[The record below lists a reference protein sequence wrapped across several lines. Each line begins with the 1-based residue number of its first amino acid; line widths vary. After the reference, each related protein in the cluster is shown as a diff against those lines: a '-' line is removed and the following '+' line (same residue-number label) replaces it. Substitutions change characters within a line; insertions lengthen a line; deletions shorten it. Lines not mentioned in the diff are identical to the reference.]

1 MKRYFL
7 KAIGLAACIGMV
19 STHSLA
25 QDRTIAPGGNNDE
38 IIIRKKGDKDTKV
51 TVEIHGDDV
60 IVNGKPLSDFEDEN
74 ITVRKR
80 RPADGLEKTIAPV
93 APRSPFRGGT
103 MNLNN
108 NEAYRLYGNANR
120 ALLGVASAK
129 DDNGVKVTS
138 ITKGSAAEKA
148 GLKEGDVIT
157 RVDDTNIQN
166 PEDLTK
172 AIGKYKPNDNVAIT
186 YKRGKQELKT
196 TATLAKR
203 PGVVNLPN
211 MPNLPDM
218 SNFERDFNF
227 NFDNHGEN
235 GYNLIMRSN
244 NPRIGIKAQDTEDG
258 KGVKVLDIDDG
269 SNAQKAGIKQD
280 DVVTEFDGKAVNSA
294 ADLAEAAR
302 DAKDKISVKVKL
314 TRNGKSQQVE
324 IKIPRKL
331 KTATL

>member
-1 MKRYFL
+1 MKQYFL
-7 KAIGLAACIGMV
+7 KAIALAACIGLV
-19 STHSLA
+19 STHTLA
-25 QDRTIAPGGNNDE
+25 QDRTVAPGGNNDE

-51 TVEIHGDDV
+51 TLEIHGDDV

-74 ITVRKR
+74 IVIRKR
-80 RPADGLEKTIAPV
+80 RAADGLERTYTPYPPPP
-93 APRSPFRGGT
+93 PRSPFRGGT
-103 MNLNN
+103 MNLDNN
-108 NEAYRLYGNANR
+108 DVFRAYGNLNK

-129 DDNGVKVTS
+129 DENGVKVTS

-157 RVDDTNIQN
+157 RVDDANIQN

-172 AIGKYKPNDNVAIT
+172 VIGKYKPDDKVTIA
-186 YKRGKQELKT
+186 YKRDKKEMKA
-196 TATLAKR
+196 TATLGKR
-203 PGVVNLPN
+203 SGAVSI
-211 MPNLPDM
+211 PNLSDM

-258 KGVKVLDIDDG
+258 KGVKVLDVDDG

-314 TRNGKSQQVE
+314 TRNGKSQEAE